1 MLTDREFVTMSI
13 DLNLFFLRIMK
24 EHSLFLQLGFMPRD
38 SALGAEAASL
48 RMGFEELLGDAV
60 ELANGAVSSAAL
72 QSQQITTQYTMEAE
86 RLTRFYTGLTI
97 DSTITREEAMLTP
110 SQGRFRT
117 GLANEVERL
126 DRDAYR
132 LTGALARFKEKL
144 LANIR
149 ACKLFTVNYPLLIDH
164 ILREARL
171 FMQLLAALVRGE
183 NIMAAEELINQEAFW
198 NRIMAEHSKFIAG
211 LLDPT
216 EEELID
222 TARNFGKE
230 FDMLTAEA
238 IAATDQAIN
247 IQKVT
252 DDSMSETMKL
262 RDFKAAGTKGILE
275 CKIQSII
282 IPLLGDHV
290 LREANHFLFVMST
303 YGRGV

>member
-24 EHSLFLQLGFMPRD
+24 EHSLFLELGFTPRD
-38 SALGAEAASL
+38 SGLGAEAASL
-48 RMGFEELLGDAV
+48 RMGFEELLEDAV
-60 ELANGAVSSAAL
+60 ELANGTVSSAAL

-86 RLTRFYTGLTI
+86 RLTRFYTGMPI
-97 DSTITREEAMLTP
+97 DFAITREESMLAP
-110 SQGRFRT
+110 FEGVMPA
-117 GLANEVERL
+117 GLSDEVERL
-126 DRDAYR
+126 NRDAYR
-132 LTGALARFKEKL
+132 LTGALVRFKEKL
-144 LANIR
+144 LANVR
-149 ACKLFTVNYPLLIDH
+149 ACKLFTFNYPLLIDH
-164 ILREARL
+164 ILREAKL

-183 NIMAAEELINQEAFW
+183 NIMRSEELVNQEVFW

-216 EEELID
+216 EEDLID
-222 TARNFGKE
+222 TARTFGKE

-238 IAATDQAIN
+238 TAATKQAMN
-247 IQKVT
+247 ISRVT
-252 DDSMSETMKL
+252 NESVNETIKL

-290 LREANHFLFVMST
+290 LREANHYLFVLNT
-303 YGRGV
+303 YARPV